1 MTRVVYLHGFA
12 SGPAS
17 RKARYF
23 RDLLTAR
30 GFDVE
35 IPDLAEGRFTELTIT
50 GQLTVVSR
58 VCHGDQVVLIGSSL
72 GGYLAALYAARHAEV
87 ERVVLLAPAFSFA
100 SHWAE
105 TLGEERM
112 QGWQKTGRLSVFHY
126 AENDQRDLGWQF
138 MVDAR
143 RYEETPDFRQP
154 GLIFHGSKD
163 QVVPVAFSERFAK
176 GHENVTL
183 RVLPSG
189 HELTDVLETMGTET
203 LAFLSVLNRQ
213 SGAGS

>member
-23 RDLLTAR
+23 RDLLTTR
-30 GFDVE
+30 GFDLE
-35 IPDLAEGRFTELTIT
+35 IPDLADGRFTELTIT
-50 GQLTVVSR
+50 GQLDVVTR
-58 VCHGDQVVLIGSSL
+58 VCRDEPVVLIGSSL

-100 SHWAE
+100 SHWAT

-112 QGWQKTGRLSVFHY
+112 QEWRSTGRLSVFHY
-126 AENDQRDLGWQF
+126 AENAQRDLGWQF
-138 MVDAR
+138 MIDAR

-176 GHENVTL
+176 EHDNVSL

-189 HELTDVLETMGTET
+189 HELTDVLEIMGTET
-203 LAFLSVLNRQ
+203 VSFLNLYR
-213 SGAGS
+213 GW

>member
-23 RDLLTAR
+23 RNLLTPR

-50 GQLTVVSR
+50 GQLDVISR
-58 VCHGDQVVLIGSSL
+58 ACHGHPVILIGSSL
-72 GGYLAALYAARHAEV
+72 GGYLAALYAARHPEV
-87 ERVVLLAPAFSFA
+87 KRVVLMAPAFSFA

-105 TLGEERM
+105 TLGDERM
-112 QGWQKTGRLSVFHY
+112 KEWQETGRLTVFHY
-126 AENDQRDLGWQF
+126 AENAQRDLGWQF
-138 MVDAR
+138 MIDAR
-143 RYEETPDFRQP
+143 QYEATPDFCQP
-154 GLIFHGSKD
+154 GLIFHGSID
-163 QVVPVAFSERFAK
+163 EVVPVAFSERFAK
-176 GHENVTL
+176 EHKNVTL

-189 HELTDVLETMGTET
+189 HELTDVLETMGAET
-203 LAFLSVLNRQ
+203 ISFLDLYR
-213 SGAGS
+213 GS